1 MNRGS
6 CPDLDDMTVEDP
18 QSKDSWLSAFNK
30 VVRDS
35 NFSSNTVSLGEF
47 HSKPGLDSVFRTQ
60 SSGRNDATY
69 ISAKL
74 GKSIMCN
81 NHDILSLS
89 RDDVMAMSLSDAHE
103 TLFQLRVEGY
113 MMKKGFKRLRLW
125 KNRFFILSGKILSYW
140 EVFSSCSMTPR
151 QATITR

>member
-1 MNRGS
+1 MKRGS
-6 CPDLDDMTVEDP
+6 CPDLDDLMEEDS

-30 VVRDS
+30 VVRDG
-35 NFSSNTVSLGEF
+35 NVPSNTVSLGEY
-47 HSKPGLDSVFRTQ
+47 HSKPGLDSVFGTQ

-69 ISAKL
+69 ITANT
-74 GKSIMCN
+74 GRSIMCN

-113 MMKKGFKRLRLW
+113 MMKRDSSVYACGR
-125 KNRFFILSGKILSYW
+125 IASLSYP
-140 EVFSSCSMTPR
+140 ENPILLGGIGFR
-151 QATITR
+151 DG

>member
-1 MNRGS
+1 MKRGS
-6 CPDLDDMTVEDP
+6 CPDLDDLMEEDS

-30 VVRDS
+30 VVRDG
-35 NFSSNTVSLGEF
+35 NVPSNTVSLGEY
-47 HSKPGLDSVFRTQ
+47 HSKPSLDSVFGTQ

-69 ISAKL
+69 ITANT
-74 GKSIMCN
+74 GRSIMCN

-89 RDDVMAMSLSDAHE
+89 RDDVMAMALSDAHE

-140 EVFSSCSMTPR
+140 EVSDFVTDD
-151 QATITR
+151 A

>member
-1 MNRGS
+1 MKRGS
-6 CPDLDDMTVEDP
+6 CPDLDDLMEEDS

-30 VVRDS
+30 VVRDG
-35 NFSSNTVSLGEF
+35 NVPSNTVSLGEY
-47 HSKPGLDSVFRTQ
+47 HSKPGLDSVFGTQ

-69 ISAKL
+69 ITANT
-74 GKSIMCN
+74 GRSIMCN
-81 NHDILSLS
+81 NHDILPLS

-140 EVFSSCSMTPR
+140 EVSDFVTDD
-151 QATITR
+151 A

>member
-1 MNRGS
+1 MKRGS
-6 CPDLDDMTVEDP
+6 CPDLDDLMEEDS

-30 VVRDS
+30 VVRDG
-35 NFSSNTVSLGEF
+35 NVPSNTVSLGEY
-47 HSKPGLDSVFRTQ
+47 HSKPGLDSVFGTQ

-69 ISAKL
+69 ITANT
-74 GKSIMCN
+74 GRSIMCN
-81 NHDILSLS
+81 NHDIL
-89 RDDVMAMSLSDAHE
+89 SLSDAHE

-140 EVFSSCSMTPR
+140 EVSDFVTDD
-151 QATITR
+151 A